1 MTPDLRFR
9 DPLRMEIQFAT
20 GPWSITSVGG
30 WSIITFTQ
38 TSPRVDGMSANSVS
52 ATEVDAMVIARMAMP
67 TVEIDNFIATLRQHQ
82 MAAQPSA
89 GNA

>member
-1 MTPDLRFR
+1 VIHDLKFR
-9 DPLRMEIQFAT
+9 DPVRMEIQFAT
-20 GPWSITSVGG
+20 GPFSITSVGG
-30 WSIITFTQ
+30 WTVITFSQ
-38 TSPRVDGMSANSVS
+38 TSPRVDGLSPNSVS

-82 MAAQPSA
+82 MAAQPTA